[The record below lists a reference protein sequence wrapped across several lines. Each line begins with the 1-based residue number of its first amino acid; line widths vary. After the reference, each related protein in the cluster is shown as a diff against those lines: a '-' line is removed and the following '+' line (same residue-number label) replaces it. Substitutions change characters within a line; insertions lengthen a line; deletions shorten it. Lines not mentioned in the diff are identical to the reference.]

1 MSLSMHRVSVPVFVR
16 GLNVLADLLKK
27 AEAHVEQHGS
37 VPDALISARLA
48 DDMLPL
54 SAQVQRASDTSKLS
68 VERLSG
74 VAAPKFE
81 DNETSF
87 DQLQQRIANTI
98 AYLNSVDAA
107 QFDGSEARE
116 IKLNWGKFQPAFSGE
131 DYLLTFALPNF
142 YFHIATAHGILR
154 NQGVP
159 VGKLDYIGALV

>member
-1 MSLSMHRVSVPVFVR
+1 MHQVSVPVFVR
-16 GLNVLADLLKK
+16 GLNVLADLLTK
-27 AEAHVEQHGS
+27 AEQYVEQHGS
-37 VPDALISARLA
+37 VPDAMISARLA

-87 DQLQQRIANTI
+87 DQLRQRIANTI

-107 QFDGSEARE
+107 QFDGSEART
-116 IKLNWGKFQPAFSGE
+116 IKLNFGSFAPEFKGDE
-131 DYLLTFALPNF
+131 YLLTFALPNF
-142 YFHIATAHGILR
+142 YFHVATAHDILR

-159 VGKLDYIGALV
+159 VGKRDYLGPFA